1 MLLMVSKC
9 VLSFQHPVPAG
20 RAGGATAEGPGGKG
34 AQDYVYK
41 PSYHIVIMLNEDN
54 PLGSE

>member
-1 MLLMVSKC
+1 MILKNIKIKKRR
-9 VLSFQHPVPAG
+9 P
-20 RAGGATAEGPGGKG
+20 GGATAEGPGGKG

-41 PSYHIVIMLNEDN
+41 PSYHIVIMLNEDS

>member
-1 MLLMVSKC
+1 MILKNIKKRR
-9 VLSFQHPVPAG
+9 P
-20 RAGGATAEGPGGKG
+20 GGATAEGPGGKG

-41 PSYHIVIMLNEDN
+41 PSYDIVIMLNEDN